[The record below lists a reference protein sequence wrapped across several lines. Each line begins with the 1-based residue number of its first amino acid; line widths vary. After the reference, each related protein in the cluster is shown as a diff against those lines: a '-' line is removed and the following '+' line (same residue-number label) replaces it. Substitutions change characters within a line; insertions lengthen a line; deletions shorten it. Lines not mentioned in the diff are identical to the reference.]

1 MRPFFKNIRTL
12 SGIQVTRNHPPIE
25 GVDDGD
31 HASMHP
37 GIWMAF
43 GDISGSDFWRNR
55 ARVVHERFIT
65 RPSGGKSFGS
75 FSVSNRFETTDGK
88 LICRQVDTHT
98 IRLAKGGW
106 RLTYDCEFTGPDDF
120 YFGDQEEMGLGVRLA
135 TPLIEKKGGQIRN
148 SAEQVSAKSTWGQPA
163 IWCDYSGEIAGKWAG
178 ITIMANGKTPRVPWW
193 HNRNYGLMVANQF
206 GRKAMKQGKKSQ
218 YKVKADSTLQLSFT
232 VLIHEHENAAEVAE
246 HLKALT
252 K

>member
-135 TPLIEKKGGQIRN
+135 TPLIEKKVAKSATAPGRSARSQRGDNRRFGAITPVKPRANGLVSPSWPTARPRVYRGGITELRPYGGQSI
-148 SAEQVSAKSTWGQPA
+148 SAEKP
-163 IWCDYSGEIAGKWAG
+163 
-178 ITIMANGKTPRVPWW
+178 
-193 HNRNYGLMVANQF
+193 
-206 GRKAMKQGKKSQ
+206 
-218 YKVKADSTLQLSFT
+218 
-232 VLIHEHENAAEVAE
+232 
-246 HLKALT
+246 
-252 K
+252 